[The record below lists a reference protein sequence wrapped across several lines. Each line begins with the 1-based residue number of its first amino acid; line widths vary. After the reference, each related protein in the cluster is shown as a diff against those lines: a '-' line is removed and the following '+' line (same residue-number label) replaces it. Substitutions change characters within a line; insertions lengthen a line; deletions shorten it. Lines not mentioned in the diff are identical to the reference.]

1 LQSSAS
7 CRRDLAFLAGG
18 KIDGFPSG
26 LSALYSG
33 GRLPAT
39 QSREHFTRLRR
50 ARALLLQGF
59 WPRRASSRLAASLL
73 SALFPASRQE
83 PESHARSLVAGAP
96 VETLHRRWRTCA
108 LLGQGLRPRA
118 SFESPRSISAVCALL
133 YPSIESGVARRLSPG
148 WRSRHASP
156 AQAGLRST
164 SDLIGQKLQVA
175 SLHYGSS
182 RSPLS
187 FDRGWSH
194 RYDAPVPQACGLE
207 TFETPRWLSP
217 VCALLHLSME
227 AGVTVTMLPSHRLAA
242 WRHRDASL
250 ALASLRSPPSLD
262 GGWSHVAVLPSHRL
276 AACGHRDA
284 SLALTSLRSPLP
296 FDRGWSHVAVLRSYS
311 ARRLAEP
318 QDHKSLAAISPERT
332 QVLPLGT
339 L

>member
-50 ARALLLQGF
+50 AWALLLRGF

-108 LLGQGLRPRA
+108 LLGQGLRPRE

-133 YPSIESGVARRLSPG
+133 YPSIESGVTRRLSPG

-175 SLHYGSS
+175 SLHYGSL
-182 RSPLS
+182 RFPLS

-194 RYDAPVPQACGLE
+194 RYGAPVPQACGLE

-217 VCALLHLSME
+217 VCAPLHLSME
-227 AGVTVTMLPSHRLAA
+227 AGVTSPCSRPTGLRPGDL
-242 WRHRDASL
+242 RDASL

-262 GGWSHVAVLPSHRL
+262 RGWSHVAVLPSHRL
-276 AACGHRDA
+276 AAWRPSRH
-284 SLALTSLRSPLP
+284 LAGSRQ
-296 FDRGWSHVAVLRSYS
+296 S
-311 ARRLAEP
+311 AL
-318 QDHKSLAAISPERT
+318 SSISR
-332 QVLPLGT
+332 
-339 L
+339 